1 MCIVKSQSA
10 MLALWCLYIYIY
22 IYIYTQGVTG
32 GTDQTSGERSLGQTI
47 PI

>member
-1 MCIVKSQSA
+1 MQI
-10 MLALWCLYIYIY
+10 ALHVINCKIAATVY

-32 GTDQTSGERSLGQTI
+32 GRDKTSGECSLCYNI